1 MGDPFVSVGRL
12 LPFLPVVQLPGASLS
27 VRREAG
33 LQVEAGGVEDGVQ
46 LVLPPVLRQD
56 PLASDPLDGLSDEF
70 NIVFIKSLEIII

>member
-12 LPFLPVVQLPGASLS
+12 LPFLPVVQLPGASLRE
-27 VRREAG
+27 RREAG

-46 LVLPPVLRQD
+46 LVLPPVLGQD

-70 NIVFIKSLEIII
+70 NIVFIKSL